1 MKTTKQVAEELQVT
15 IRTIQR
21 HVKRLKITPQKQGTE
36 SLLDENAVELIRK
49 AIDDKRQRQET
60 TTATATGDNKNN
72 DISQNVETATA
83 TSDTKTATATENSDT
98 EITLLKAQIELLQSE
113 ISFLKDQIQVK
124 DKQIDTLS
132 TALTTAQALQGIEKK
147 QNLLVVGADAE
158 EQEEQPQQKQ
168 GFFARLFRRKSR

>member
-60 TTATATGDNKNN
+60 TTATATDDNKNN

-98 EITLLKAQIELLQSE
+98 ETTLLKAQIDFIVER
-113 ISFLKDQIQVK
+113 KDMK
-124 DKQIDTLS
+124 EKLS
-132 TALTTAQALQGIEKK
+132 KLIKLHT
-147 QNLLVVGADAE
+147 QN
-158 EQEEQPQQKQ
+158 
-168 GFFARLFRRKSR
+168 RT

>member
-49 AIDDKRQRQET
+49 AIDDKRQRQRQET

-98 EITLLKAQIELLQSE
+98 EVTLLKAQIELLQSE

-168 GFFARLFRRKSR
+168 GFFARLFKRK